1 MGSVVLETPECR
13 WGRFGETPE
22 CRWGRFGET
31 PVSTMLTSTLHRRR
45 ALRRTRRIP
54 RILE

>member
-1 MGSVVLETPECR
+1 MGSVVLETPEGR
-13 WGRFGETPE
+13 WR
-22 CRWGRFGET
+22 RFGET

-54 RILE
+54 SILE